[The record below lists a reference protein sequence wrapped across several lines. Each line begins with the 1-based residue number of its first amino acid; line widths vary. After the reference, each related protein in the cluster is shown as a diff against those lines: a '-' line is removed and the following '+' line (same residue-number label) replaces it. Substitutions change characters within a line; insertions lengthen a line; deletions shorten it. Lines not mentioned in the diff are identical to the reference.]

1 MISESLIY
9 EGGHTKLVLCDNL
22 EGQGAEGGGWEGG
35 PRVVLLEPGA
45 SAGLDCFPVCPLM
58 QNSCNSFI

>member
-22 EGQGAEGGGWEGG
+22 EGQGAEGGDWEGG
-35 PRVVLLEPGA
+35 SGTHIHTY
-45 SAGLDCFPVCPLM
+45 G
-58 QNSCNSFI
+58 

>member
-35 PRVVLLEPGA
+35 SGTHTHTY
-45 SAGLDCFPVCPLM
+45 G
-58 QNSCNSFI
+58 

>member
-35 PRVVLLEPGA
+35 SGTHTYLWLIHTDAWQRA
-45 SAGLDCFPVCPLM
+45 SQYCTATIVQLK
-58 QNSCNSFI
+58 